1 MSLTA
6 ADHRDAGALIA
17 KALDPK
23 LRTGADPEY
32 RRLLD
37 RYRTV
42 APLREMVQMVLS
54 GMDLIVLA
62 ADDLGLIV
70 APARES
76 VLSARLTDVPNTGS
90 VESRMLLG
98 VALVGTAAYAY
109 PRREDLETERPRY
122 VTVADVDE
130 FLRRECAT
138 LAASQGE
145 ADADADELAAWRA
158 YARLAPHRSG
168 DRMGPKSSYYWVTQ
182 ALTWLSEHGMAR
194 QERRGDTERWVL
206 GERFRLHVADLAGNA
221 AFDAIATAAEAAGT
235 HTDTLASS
243 EADHPMAEV
252 AEGDEHFGQDGG
264 QPAAPA
270 GSEDGR
276 SGQDRLDY
284 DGPAD
289 PEVSA

>member
-130 FLRRECAT
+130 FLRRECTA

-145 ADADADELAAWRA
+145 ADADADADELAAWRA

-182 ALTWLSEHGMAR
+182 ALTWLAEHGMAR
-194 QERRGDTERWVL
+194 QERRGDVERWVL

-221 AFDAIATAAEAAGT
+221 AFDTIAAAAESAGT
-235 HTDTLASS
+235 HTDTLAPS
-243 EADHPMAEV
+243 EPAEPFELSG
-252 AEGDEHFGQDGG
+252 EG
-264 QPAAPA
+264 
-270 GSEDGR
+270 
-276 SGQDRLDY
+276 
-284 DGPAD
+284 
-289 PEVSA
+289 VSA